1 MSFETIKEFY
11 ELGLWNELQIKEL
24 LTAGAIT
31 EYQYDN
37 IIGISGVTQNT
48 QEVSNTTN
56 IESTTVAR
64 G

>member
-31 EYQYDN
+31 ESQYDN

-48 QEVSNTTN
+48 QEVSSTTN
-56 IESTTVAR
+56 IESTAVAR

>member
-11 ELGLWNELQIKEL
+11 ELGLWSESQLKEL

-31 EYQYDN
+31 ESQYDS
-37 IIGISGVTQNT
+37 IIGISKATQNT
-48 QEVSNTTN
+48 QEMKSTPN
-56 IESTTVAR
+56 IESTVVAR